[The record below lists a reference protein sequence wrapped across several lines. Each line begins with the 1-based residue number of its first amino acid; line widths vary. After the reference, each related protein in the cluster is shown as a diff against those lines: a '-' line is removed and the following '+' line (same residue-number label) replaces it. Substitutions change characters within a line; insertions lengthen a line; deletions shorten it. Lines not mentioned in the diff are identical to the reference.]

1 MKGRKMSTIRKR
13 KGKYQC
19 IVRTAGYPTI
29 TKTFE
34 HKIDAVRFGKDL
46 EIKLIRGE
54 YGLEKKKY
62 PLFKEC
68 LERYCEEIIKH
79 KRSARM
85 ERKLVKYILA
95 EHFVNLRL
103 DRVSPK
109 VIALYRDKALRTLK
123 SSSVNRRLAIISHM
137 FTICR
142 KEWDHNVP
150 NPVLSIRR
158 PVNPEPRDR
167 YFTDVELKQ
176 LQQGNRVSPVMKF
189 IIELAIETA
198 LRRSEIANIK
208 PEHVKGNTLKV
219 PVGKTG
225 ARTIPLTSRAQELLK
240 YNLPI
245 RMSSNAICL
254 AWVRLCKFYHIKDAH
269 FHDLRHLSLSR
280 FATKVSVS
288 DCMTI
293 SGHKEPRTLLRIYA
307 KSRAADIAKRLTL
320 VRVDGKKLN

>member
-1 MKGRKMSTIRKR
+1 MSTIRKR
-13 KGKYQC
+13 IGKYQC

-46 EIKLIRGE
+46 ELKLIRGE
-54 YGLEKKKY
+54 YGLDKKKY
-62 PLFKEC
+62 PLFKEA
-68 LERYCEEIIKH
+68 LERYRDEIIKH
-79 KRSARM
+79 KRSAVM
-85 ERKLVKYILA
+85 ESKLVKYILT

-109 VIALYRDKALRTLK
+109 VIAAYRDKALRTLK

-142 KEWDHNVP
+142 KEWDYNIP

-167 YFTDVELKQ
+167 HFSDLELKQ
-176 LQQGNRVSPVMKF
+176 LLQGNRASPVMKF
-189 IIELAIETA
+189 IIELALETA
-198 LRRSEIANIK
+198 MRRSELAAIR
-208 PEHVKGNTLKV
+208 PEHVKGHVLKI
-219 PVGKTG
+219 PIGKTG
-225 ARTIPLTSRAQELLK
+225 ARTIPLTPRAQQLLK
-240 YNLPI
+240 YNLPM
-245 RMSSNAICL
+245 RMSSNAIHL
-254 AWVRLCKFYHIKDAH
+254 AWIRLCKFYKIKDAH
-269 FHDLRHLSLSR
+269 FHDLRHLSLQR
-280 FATKVSVS
+280 FSTKVSVS

-307 KSRAADIAKRLTL
+307 KSRAVDIAKRLQ
-320 VRVDGKKLN
+320 N

>member
-1 MKGRKMSTIRKR
+1 MSTIRKR

-29 TKTFE
+29 TKTFK
-34 HKIDAVRFGKDL
+34 HKVDAVRFGKDL

-62 PLFKEC
+62 PLFKET
-68 LERYCEEIIKH
+68 LGRYCEEIIKH
-79 KRSARM
+79 KRSASM
-85 ERKLVKYILA
+85 ESKLVKYILT
-95 EHFVNLRL
+95 EQFVNLRL

-142 KEWDHNVP
+142 KEWDYHIP

-167 YFTDVELKQ
+167 HFSDSELKQ
-176 LQQGNRVSPVMKF
+176 LLQGNRASPVMKF

-198 LRRSEIANIK
+198 LRRSEISRIL

-219 PVGKTG
+219 PEGKTG
-225 ARTIPLTSRAQELLK
+225 ARTIPLTPRAQQLLK
-240 YNLPI
+240 NNLPF
-245 RMSSNAICL
+245 RMSSNAIHL
-254 AWVRLCKFYHIKDAH
+254 AWIRLCKFYNIKDAH

-307 KSRAADIAKRLTL
+307 KSRAVDIATRMRL
-320 VRVDGKKLN
+320 VRVDGSKLN

>member
-1 MKGRKMSTIRKR
+1 MSTIRKR

-79 KRSARM
+79 KRSACM

-167 YFTDVELKQ
+167 YFNDVELKQ
-176 LQQGNRVSPVMKF
+176 LLQGNRASPVMKF

-254 AWVRLCKFYHIKDAH
+254 AWVRLCKFYNIKDAH

-320 VRVDGKKLN
+320 VRVDGQKLN

>member
-1 MKGRKMSTIRKR
+1 MSTIRKR

-79 KRSARM
+79 KRSACM

-167 YFTDVELKQ
+167 YFNDVELKQ
-176 LQQGNRVSPVMKF
+176 LLQGNRVSPVMKF

-225 ARTIPLTSRAQELLK
+225 ARTIPLTPRAQELLK

-254 AWVRLCKFYHIKDAH
+254 AWVRLCKFYNIKDAH

-307 KSRAADIAKRLTL
+307 KSRAADIAKRLNL
-320 VRVDGKKLN
+320 VRVDGQKLN

>member
-1 MKGRKMSTIRKR
+1 MSTIRKR

-34 HKIDAVRFGKDL
+34 YKIDAVRFGKDL

-79 KRSARM
+79 KRSACM

-167 YFTDVELKQ
+167 YFNDVELKQ
-176 LQQGNRVSPVMKF
+176 LLQGNRASPVMKF

-254 AWVRLCKFYHIKDAH
+254 AWVRLCKFYNIKDAH

-320 VRVDGKKLN
+320 VRVDGQKLN

>member
-1 MKGRKMSTIRKR
+1 MSTIRKR

-34 HKIDAVRFGKDL
+34 YKSDAVRFGKDL
-46 EIKLIRGE
+46 ELKLIRGE
-54 YGLEKKKY
+54 YGLDKKKY
-62 PLFKEC
+62 PLFKET
-68 LERYCEEIIKH
+68 LERYRDDIVKY
-79 KRSARM
+79 KRSAVM
-85 ERKLVKYILA
+85 ESKLIKYILT

-109 VIALYRDKALRTLK
+109 VIATYRDKALRTLK
-123 SSSVNRRLAIISHM
+123 SSSVNRRLAIISHV

-142 KEWDHNVP
+142 KEWDYNIP

-167 YFTDVELKQ
+167 HFSDSELKQ
-176 LQQGNRVSPVMKF
+176 LLQGNRASPVMKF
-189 IIELAIETA
+189 LIELAIETA
-198 LRRSEIANIK
+198 LRRTELSNVK
-208 PEHVKGNTLKV
+208 PEHVKGHVLKI

-225 ARTIPLTSRAQELLK
+225 ARTIPLTPRAQQLLK
-240 YNLPI
+240 NNLPI
-245 RMSSNAICL
+245 RMSSNAIHL
-254 AWVRLCKFYHIKDAH
+254 AWVRLCKFYNIKDAH
-269 FHDLRHLSLSR
+269 WHDLRHLSLQR

-307 KSRAADIAKRLTL
+307 KSRAADIAKRLRL
-320 VRVDGKKLN
+320 VRVEGQKLN